1 MDDIDIEPYF
11 YDADPDLYEPY
22 QWDADPSPYDGT
34 YSEL

>member
-11 YDADPDLYEPY
+11 HDADPDLYEPY
-22 QWDADPSPYDGT
+22 QWDDDPSPYDGT